1 MKMCVECEMK
11 GSGLGGGPCGD
22 LERGCGGGLSGTWV
36 GRGDVVGRYGWRTL
50 MGDG

>member
-1 MKMCVECEMK
+1 VKMCVECEMK

-36 GRGDVVGRYGWRTL
+36 GRGMLWVVMDGGR
-50 MGDG
+50 